1 MKNPVILNFDN
12 SVGTFDR
19 ALDIDLGE
27 WQDTIRF
34 STKWTD
40 FQRLENEL
48 QRQLPDDYGPIFL
61 GSGDYHH
68 VSQLLIKQRHKRLEN
83 DKLTVIVIDNHP
95 DNMRYPFGIHCGSW
109 ISHAAALPFVDHIHV
124 VGITSGDI
132 SIKHAVE
139 NRLKPLI
146 SKKLTYWSTGV
157 NVGWAALLGLK
168 SAFQTFDNIDD
179 MMSAFIS
186 SIYKVGHPIY
196 LSIDKDALSPRFIHT
211 NWDQGEMETRHLT
224 DLIANLGK
232 KLIGCDVTGEVSN
245 YIYKNFWKRLMSQ
258 LDGQSIVPENSLIK
272 WQEEQHQLNSR
283 LIEMLAPYL

>member
-83 DKLTVIVIDNHP
+83 EKLTVIVIDNHP

-232 KLIGCDVTGEVSN
+232 KLTGCDITGEVSN
-245 YIYKNFWKRLMSQ
+245 YTYKNFWKRLMSQ

>member
-68 VSQLLIKQRHKRLEN
+68 VSQLLIKQRYKRLEN

-224 DLIANLGK
+224 DLITNLGK
-232 KLIGCDVTGEVSN
+232 KLIGCDITGEVSN
-245 YIYKNFWKRLMSQ
+245 YTYKNFWKRLMSQ

>member
-224 DLIANLGK
+224 DLITNLGK
-232 KLIGCDVTGEVSN
+232 KLIGCDITGEVSN
-245 YIYKNFWKRLMSQ
+245 YTYKNFWKRLMSQ

>member
-224 DLIANLGK
+224 DLITNLGK
-232 KLIGCDVTGEVSN
+232 KLIGCDITGEVSN
-245 YIYKNFWKRLMSQ
+245 YTYKNFWKRLMSR

>member
-1 MKNPVILNFDN
+1 MKNLVILNFDN

-68 VSQLLIKQRHKRLEN
+68 VSQLLIKQRHKRLEIE
-83 DKLTVIVIDNHP
+83 KLTVIVIDNHP

-224 DLIANLGK
+224 DLITNLGK
-232 KLIGCDVTGEVSN
+232 KLIGCDITGEVSN
-245 YIYKNFWKRLMSQ
+245 YTYKNFWKRLMSQ

>member
-48 QRQLPDDYGPIFL
+48 QRQLPDDYGSIFL

-224 DLIANLGK
+224 DLITNLGK

-245 YIYKNFWKRLMSQ
+245 YTYKNFWKRLMSR

>member
-12 SVGTFDR
+12 SVGTFNR

-48 QRQLPDDYGPIFL
+48 QRRLPDDYGPIFL

-83 DKLTVIVIDNHP
+83 DKLTIIVIDNHP

-132 SIKHAVE
+132 SIRHAVE

-179 MMSAFIS
+179 MMSAFIG
-186 SIYKVGHPIY
+186 SIYKVGHAIY

-224 DLIANLGK
+224 DLITNLGK
-232 KLIGCDVTGEVSN
+232 KLIGCDITGEVSN